1 MEFIEE
7 LVSVASKRG
16 YNPIIG
22 SIQKKQ
28 QEWFSWFR
36 GDVNG
41 FHTFT
46 QKIAG
51 KSRSMVRQTMNLP
64 KKICEDWVSLIWNE
78 QCEIKIE
85 DANTQKLVNDVL
97 KYNNFDTQF
106 SHLLELSMGMGMG
119 YMIEYLEQDITKI
132 DFINFQNALP
142 LEWDNGR
149 VKALV
154 TWTVSKIDK
163 KYITHLTYHMI
174 KGNTYVIEHTA
185 HTSEK
190 NGVLG
195 KENKALLELVY
206 DGEPIMVFED
216 AYPFFQVVRPNT
228 QNNHD
233 IDSPHG
239 VSIFNGMTSYFVN
252 SDILFDLYQNE
263 SLNNKTRVIVKSDLT
278 QTKLVVDESTGD
290 VQYINYLDDQDT
302 AIVSYP
308 MENNDNQPAVQF
320 FQGKLQFDQIGL
332 ALDKVVKFAGWRAGL
347 GKNFYTFNE
356 GGVNYQNEKSV
367 ITSNNDTYRTKKKHE
382 TVLREAILGMIKAIL
397 QLESLNGNYT
407 SDIAKEEIDII
418 FDDSIVTNDEEI
430 KADIFM
436 LAEKGMIPKWRV
448 VSHVMKMNEDD
459 AKALVGEA
467 LADITAEQSR
477 FMESYEDDDEG
488 IDGDDSGQAE

>member
-1 MEFIEE
+1 
-7 LVSVASKRG
+7 
-16 YNPIIG
+16 
-22 SIQKKQ
+22 
-28 QEWFSWFR
+28 
-36 GDVNG
+36 
-41 FHTFT
+41 
-46 QKIAG
+46 
-51 KSRSMVRQTMNLP
+51 
-64 KKICEDWVSLIWNE
+64 
-78 QCEIKIE
+78 
-85 DANTQKLVNDVL
+85 
-97 KYNNFDTQF
+97 
-106 SHLLELSMGMGMG
+106 
-119 YMIEYLEQDITKI
+119 
-132 DFINFQNALP
+132 
-142 LEWDNGR
+142 
-149 VKALV
+149 
-154 TWTVSKIDK
+154 
-163 KYITHLTYHMI
+163 
-174 KGNTYVIEHTA
+174 
-185 HTSEK
+185 
-190 NGVLG
+190 
-195 KENKALLELVY
+195 
-206 DGEPIMVFED
+206 MVFED
-216 AYPFFQVVRPNT
+216 AHPFFQVVRPNT

-332 ALDKVVKFAGWRAGL
+332 ALDKVVKFTGWRAGL

-382 TVLREAILGMIKAIL
+382 TLLREAILGMIKAIL

-488 IDGDDSGQAE
+488 IDGDNSGQVE